1 MTVFAWV
8 RMSVVVGWDNPEKTI
23 FRFTLTDK
31 WTQAE
36 LKEADPQF
44 RDALGQVSYPVVTLV
59 DIRRGRIT
67 PSGNLFD
74 AGVPFFREPLPNED
88 LLVVVT
94 ASRALRQ
101 TCNAFIGLLR
111 MMFPERAV
119 EIVFAGSEAE
129 AYRLIEQHW
138 CERRLHGRC

>member
-1 MTVFAWV
+1 
-8 RMSVVVGWDNPEKTI
+8 MSVVVGWDNPEKTI
-23 FRFTLTDK
+23 YRFTLTDK
-31 WTQAE
+31 WTPGE
-36 LKEADPQF
+36 LKEADKQF
-44 RDALGQVSYPVVTLV
+44 KDDIVQVSHPVVTLV
-59 DIRRGRIT
+59 DLRRGRVT

-88 LLVVVT
+88 ILVVLT

-111 MMFPERAV
+111 MMFPERMV
-119 EIVFAGSEAE
+119 EITFAGSEPE

-138 CERRLHGRC
+138 GDRHLHGRC